1 MLSRSFHGLS
11 RGMAL
16 LFLLLTVVANELA
29 YRGLVFFFSSR
40 AGAAGSAATMAP
52 VSDLTHFVMR
62 VF

>member
-1 MLSRSFHGLS
+1 
-11 RGMAL
+11 MAL